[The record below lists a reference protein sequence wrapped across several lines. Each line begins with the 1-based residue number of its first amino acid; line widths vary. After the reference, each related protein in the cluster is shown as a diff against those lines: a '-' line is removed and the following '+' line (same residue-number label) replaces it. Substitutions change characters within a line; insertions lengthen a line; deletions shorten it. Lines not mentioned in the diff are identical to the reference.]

1 MCCPPS
7 YVYMYARLFTKFWLT
22 LLVVS
27 LFIDGSGSGNKVKLF
42 ELLKLMLDMEV
53 LAYGDIMV
61 LTIEPVVAP
70 FDLGS

>member
-1 MCCPPS
+1 
-7 YVYMYARLFTKFWLT
+7 MYICMQDYSLSFGLPFSCLLFYRWFRKWEQ
-22 LLVVS
+22 
-27 LFIDGSGSGNKVKLF
+27 VKLF

-61 LTIEPVVAP
+61 LTIESVVAP